1 MLCALYFLFPSLLR
15 KVQEVLLLK
24 FLSAIRMKSSAKPG
38 IARVPLL
45 LVPSFKECIY
55 MWLCF

>member
-1 MLCALYFLFPSLLR
+1 MLCALDFLLPSLLR
-15 KVQEVLLLK
+15 EVQEVLLLK
-24 FLSAIRMKSSAKPG
+24 FLSAVRLKSSAKPV

-45 LVPSFKECIY
+45 LVPSFEECVY